1 MKQPKNDSKYIW
13 TTHAW
18 EKMQQYGISE
28 QRVKRIVRF
37 PRRTEEGVLDG
48 AIAVMSP
55 CGRSAVGRQLSH
67 TSEMWVMYVLFD
79 GNQKEISNDE
89 PRLPAGRFLISNE
102 RDAGEISNDK
112 IRNPKQEKEKKI
124 ERPLDN
130 MSQFL
135 MNTGKK
141 FKIITVWRYP
151 GVSPVR
157 DAIPDDV
164 LSEIRTLL

>member
-37 PRRTEEGVLDG
+37 PKRTEEGVLDG
-48 AIAVMSP
+48 AVAAMSP
-55 CGRSAVGRQLSH
+55 CGRSAVGRQPSH
-67 TSEMWVMYVLFD
+67 TSEMWVMYVLSDERRKGISNDEFQISND
-79 GNQKEISNDE
+79 GENPKQISNDE
-89 PRLPAGRFLISNE
+89 PCLPTGRF
-102 RDAGEISNDK
+102 
-112 IRNPKQEKEKKI
+112 RNPKQKKN

-151 GVSPVR
+151 GVSPKR
-157 DAIPDDV
+157 DAIPEDV
-164 LSEIRTLL
+164 LSEIRSMI

>member
-37 PRRTEEGVLDG
+37 PKRTEEGVLDG
-48 AIAVMSP
+48 AVAVMSP
-55 CGRSAVGRQLSH
+55 CGRSAVGRQPSH

-79 GNQKEISNDE
+79 GNQKGISPACAGRNDE
-89 PRLPAGRFLISNE
+89 
-102 RDAGEISNDK
+102 
-112 IRNPKQEKEKKI
+112 IRNPKQEKEKKN

-130 MSQFL
+130 IQSFL
-135 MNTGKK
+135 GNTGKR

-164 LSEIRTLL
+164 LSEIRALL

>member
-37 PRRTEEGVLDG
+37 PKRIEEGILDG
-48 AIAVMSP
+48 AVAAMSP
-55 CGRSAVGRQLSH
+55 CGRSAVGRQPSH
-67 TSEMWVMYVLFD
+67 TSEMWVMYVIENSKLKA
-79 GNQKEISNDE
+79 QKSKV
-89 PRLPAGRFLISNE
+89 
-102 RDAGEISNDK
+102 GE
-112 IRNPKQEKEKKI
+112 
-124 ERPLDN
+124 LDN
-130 MSQFL
+130 IQSFL
-135 MNTGKK
+135 GNTGRR

-164 LSEIRTLL
+164 LSEIRALL